1 MTEMKV
7 AHEVAEQEL
16 ERYLEAMDLS
26 ARISLERCTD
36 AEDRKSL
43 EDLRWTLVQAIK
55 EGHLVI
61 REDGT
66 AELHPKVG
74 NTTPI
79 HFPEPDGKAILAMDQ
94 AKKGH
99 DGEKL
104 AKLLGKWTGLNP
116 AVFEAMKMRDFR
128 VCSALVM
135 LFLA

>member
-1 MTEMKV
+1 MSEEKV
-7 AHEVAEQEL
+7 AREVAEQEF

-43 EDLRWTLVQAIK
+43 EDLRWTLVQAIQ

-74 NTTPI
+74 NTTPV
-79 HFPEPDGKAILAMDQ
+79 HFPEPDGKAIAAMDQ
-94 AKKGH
+94 AKRDQGALKTNM
-99 DGEKL
+99 
-104 AKLLGKWTGLNP
+104 LLGKWTGLNP
-116 AVFEAMKMRDFR
+116 ERFAAMKMRDYR
-128 VCSALVM
+128 VCAALVT